1 MKNYEEMA
9 KLVLEARDEYVKKKK
24 NRVLFLKRASV
35 VTFGAAAVLGIG
47 IFTHAMKPPKKPTP
61 SQSGIIVENETTSAV
76 TTVAPTSP
84 STTASRTT
92 TAAQTTAATTAVTT
106 ASARQSVTT
115 VRTSATVART
125 TRTAVSTTAPT
136 SPMTATAA
144 QTTGAAVQTTAAMTT
159 AACIATN
166 EIPTGSTEHISWKRV
181 YYGDNNTIYR
191 FCSNDSGTITAS
203 ADYVGEYYGDAT
215 LAIGSERQPCK
226 MYTYKNFSPQYAC
239 AVKESNND
247 EFVLYTAWP
256 NFETLGEFLDGTD
269 IEHTLVL
276 KDAYHGVG
284 ENDEKPIGTPVV
296 DELMEAL
303 SERSIESQK
312 DSVLHGS
319 ASYTIYA
326 EIPEF
331 GEFGPITLLR
341 TKNDGYISF
350 SILGNKCVFNV
361 GVDKLDGFISS
372 FT

>member
-61 SQSGIIVENETTSAV
+61 SQSGIIVETETTSAE
-76 TTVAPTSP
+76 TTAAQTSP
-84 STTASRTT
+84 STTALKTTATNQMTT
-92 TAAQTTAATTAVTT
+92 TFVSTTVTT
-106 ASARQSVTT
+106 SSTQQTVTT
-115 VRTSATVART
+115 VHTTTVAART
-125 TRTAVSTTAPT
+125 TRTAVNTTAAVTT
-136 SPMTATAA
+136 SVT
-144 QTTGAAVQTTAAMTT
+144 VQTTAAMTT
-159 AACIATN
+159 TDCIATN
-166 EIPTGSTEHISWKRV
+166 EISTGSTEHIPWKRV

-191 FCSNDSGTITAS
+191 FCSNDFGTITAS

-215 LAIGSERQPCK
+215 LAIDSERQPCQ
-226 MYTYKNFSPQYAC
+226 MYTYKNFSPQYVC
-239 AVKESNND
+239 AVKEADDD
-247 EFVLYTAWP
+247 EFVLYTALP

-303 SERSIESQK
+303 SERSIESLK

>member
-61 SQSGIIVENETTSAV
+61 SQSGIIVETETTSAE
-76 TTVAPTSP
+76 TTAAQTSP
-84 STTASRTT
+84 STTAPKTTATNQMTT
-92 TAAQTTAATTAVTT
+92 TFVSTTVTT
-106 ASARQSVTT
+106 SSTQQTVTT
-115 VRTSATVART
+115 VHTTTVAART
-125 TRTAVSTTAPT
+125 TRTAVNTTAAVTT
-136 SPMTATAA
+136 SVT
-144 QTTGAAVQTTAAMTT
+144 VQTTAAMTT
-159 AACIATN
+159 TDCIATN
-166 EIPTGSTEHISWKRV
+166 EISTGSTEHIPWKRV

-247 EFVLYTAWP
+247 EFVLYTAWS

-296 DELMEAL
+296 DDLMEAL

-331 GEFGPITLLR
+331 GEFGTITLLK
-341 TKNDGYISF
+341 TKTDGYISF

>member
-47 IFTHAMKPPKKPTP
+47 IFTHVMKPPKKPTP
-61 SQSGIIVENETTSAV
+61 SQSGIIVETETTSAE
-76 TTVAPTSP
+76 TTAAQTSP
-84 STTASRTT
+84 STTAPKTTATNQTT
-92 TAAQTTAATTAVTT
+92 TTFVSTTVTT
-106 ASARQSVTT
+106 SSTQQTVTT
-115 VRTSATVART
+115 VHTTTVAART
-125 TRTAVSTTAPT
+125 TRTAVNTTAAVTT
-136 SPMTATAA
+136 SVT
-144 QTTGAAVQTTAAMTT
+144 VQTTAAMTT
-159 AACIATN
+159 TDCIATN
-166 EIPTGSTEHISWKRV
+166 EISTGSTEHIPWKRV

-215 LAIGSERQPCK
+215 LAIDSERQPCQ
-226 MYTYKNFSPQYAC
+226 MYTYKNFSPQYVC
-239 AVKESNND
+239 AVKEADDD

-256 NFETLGEFLDGTD
+256 NFESLGEFLDGTD

-276 KDAYHGVG
+276 KYAYHGFG
-284 ENDEKPIGTPVV
+284 ENNEEPIGVPVV
-296 DELMEAL
+296 DDLMEAL

-319 ASYTIYA
+319 ASYMIYA

-331 GEFGPITLLR
+331 GEFGTITLLK
-341 TKNDGYISF
+341 TKTDGYISF